1 MKKIINLIALSILI
15 VSFTACNKGED
26 ISKWRDANIAA
37 YDAITKN
44 PNYKHLNT
52 ETGPTGIYY
61 KVIESGTGTEKPFQT
76 SKVKVRYK
84 GTYYDGVVF
93 DAGTGENGTPVEFS
107 LVGNSLVRGFSFT
120 LQRMVVGDK
129 WEVWIPYYLG
139 YGAAGYTTSSYYYPY
154 SSYQTIIKG
163 YTTLVFEIELVSINQ
178 YP

>member
-1 MKKIINLIALSILI
+1 MKKISNLIVLSIL
-15 VSFTACNKGED
+15 VFSFAACNKNED
-26 ISKWRDANIAA
+26 ISGWRDANIAA
-37 YDAITKN
+37 YEAIKKDSRFN
-44 PNYKHLNT
+44 ELEPG
-52 ETGPTGIYY
+52 TGPSGVYY
-61 KVIESGTGTEKPFQT
+61 RVINSGEGTEKPFQT

-84 GTYYDGVVF
+84 GTYYDGTIF
-93 DAGTGENGTPVEFS
+93 DAGTGEKGTPVEFS

-139 YGAAGYTTSSYYYPY
+139 YGAAGYTTSSYYSY
-154 SSYQTIIKG
+154 SYQTIIKG